1 MKQREPLMGFE
12 LTTDRLIEKSGAP
25 LIAHYHTIITEASP
39 LLVSA
44 VETRLSVTSL
54 PDILF

>member
-1 MKQREPLMGFE
+1 MGFE

-44 VETRLSVTSL
+44 VETRLSVASL